1 MKKLLTLALALTLL
15 LALAVPALAGTESRA
30 AVEAMERFMADNG
43 KTKLTEDLS
52 IEYYDNLWS
61 YHYVDFDGD
70 GVPELVRC
78 YLRDAMQASMDV
90 FAARRLT
97 HGYGVERITPFVD
110 DGYHLFGG
118 GTDHIYRLGRFADG
132 TFGVSCFMPTYAAVN
147 DGETLSERTVY
158 YAYRNGI
165 FYETAENGFE
175 ALDVFSAGPFAYYAP
190 ADFGAC
196 VSAQKL
202 VVDGKEIVCEK
213 YNILGSN
220 YFKLRDMAMILNG
233 TTAQFSV
240 GWDGENGVVS
250 IVPTA
255 LYEPV
260 GGELKIGAD
269 KSASAR
275 PSSQTV
281 TIDGFTRSDLTVF
294 NLEGNNFFRLRDL
307 GEALGFAVDYD
318 PETNTAIVTTP
329 KGSD

>member
-15 LALAVPALAGTESRA
+15 LAFAVPALAGTESRA

-97 HGYGVERITPFVD
+97 HGYGVEKVARFVD

-132 TFGVSCFMPTYAAVN
+132 TCGVSCFMPVYAEEN
-147 DGETLSERTVY
+147 DGETVSETTVY
-158 YAYRNGI
+158 YAYRDGA

-175 ALDVFSAGPFAYYAP
+175 ALDVFDSGPFAYYVP
-190 ADFGAC
+190 EDFGAC

-202 VVDGKEIVCEK
+202 IVDGREIACEK

-220 YFKLRDMAMILNG
+220 YFRLRDVAALLNG
-233 TTAQFSV
+233 TPAQFSV
-240 GWDGENGVVS
+240 GWDGETGVVS
-250 IVPTA
+250 IVPGA
-255 LYEPV
+255 PYAPEEGDLR
-260 GGELKIGAD
+260 IGAD
-269 KSASAR
+269 KSASAQ
-275 PSSQTV
+275 PSGQTV
-281 TIDGFTRSDLTVF
+281 TIDGFERRDLTAF

-318 PETNTAIVTTP
+318 AAANAAIVTTA
-329 KGSD
+329 KGER